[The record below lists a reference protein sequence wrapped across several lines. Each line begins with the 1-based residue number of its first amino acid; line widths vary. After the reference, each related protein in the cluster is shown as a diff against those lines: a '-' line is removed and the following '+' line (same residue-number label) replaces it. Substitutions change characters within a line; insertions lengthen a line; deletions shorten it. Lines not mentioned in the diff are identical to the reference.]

1 VLGDLPGRVW
11 FFDDSHAFTGII
23 YDNYSIARYIKEE
36 ITYMK
41 KPVIVLFSIGILIF
55 LYGLGV
61 SLYRNQQIKNYGFMA
76 HKDASTFVREYSQTL
91 GSDDAKVY
99 LVKFSDP
106 ACETC
111 SAFHPFIKN
120 MMAHNKGKIKLVIR
134 YAPFHTGA
142 DYFVKILEAA
152 KKQGKYWETLDIM
165 YKSQGEWASHHKPKP
180 DLIWKFLPR
189 AGLDLDRIR
198 KDMQDPEI
206 TKIIQ
211 QDLAD
216 AKTLNVRKTPGFF
229 VNGKPLPSFG
239 YEQLQRLVESE
250 INKFY

>member
-1 VLGDLPGRVW
+1 MKKHFIVFTSSVFLILLFVLGV
-11 FFDDSHAFTGII
+11 FI
-23 YDNYSIARYIKEE
+23 YKHQQ
-36 ITYMK
+36 TK
-41 KPVIVLFSIGILIF
+41 K
-55 LYGLGV
+55 
-61 SLYRNQQIKNYGFMA
+61 YGFMA
-76 HKDASTFVREYSQTL
+76 RENASTFVREYSQTL

-111 SAFHPFIKN
+111 SAFHPFVKKL
-120 MMAHNKGKIKLVIR
+120 MAVNQGKIKLVIR
-134 YAPFHTGA
+134 YAPFHDGA

-165 YKSQGEWASHHKPKP
+165 YRTQRYWASHHNPQP
-180 DLIWKFLPR
+180 QLIWKFLPN
-189 AGLDLDRIR
+189 AGLDLEKIR
-198 KDMQDPEI
+198 NDMIDPEI
-206 TKIIQ
+206 AKIIQ

-239 YEQLQRLVESE
+239 YKQLQELVESE
-250 INKFY
+250 IKKYY